1 VHSADV
7 GTFQNLRFADHKLP
21 FDVNDSLQPPY
32 VAAVEFLFV
41 PQVGGL
47 GLAAIEE
54 CAKYVGLVY
63 THPGVLCE
71 AGITSNSLIQ
81 FGHHCACLG
90 NTAVGNKVE
99 GERAIDRGP

>member
-1 VHSADV
+1 MHSADV

-47 GLAAIEE
+47 GLAAIDE
-54 CAKYVGLVY
+54 CAKYVGLY
-63 THPGVLCE
+63 TRILVFSVRL
-71 AGITSNSLIQ
+71 ALLQTL
-81 FGHHCACLG
+81 
-90 NTAVGNKVE
+90 
-99 GERAIDRGP
+99 